1 MLGYMKDGTISPPPD
16 GWHDTGD
23 IVSVRNGHLFIKD
36 RARRFA
42 KIGGELVALG
52 AVEQAAATLWP
63 DHVHAAVVLPGSVRE
78 EEIVLV
84 SDCSAANRE
93 DLQLWARSNSVSQ
106 MVVPKRVLH
115 VATVPLLGTGKP
127 DYSVVSNVAR
137 SAFCND

>member
-1 MLGYMKDGTISPPPD
+1 MLGYMKHGTISPPPD

-23 IVSVRNGHLFIKD
+23 IVSVRDSHLFIRG

-63 DHVHAAVVLPGSVRE
+63 DHVHAAIVLPGSVRE

-84 SDCSAANRE
+84 SDCAAAKRE

-106 MVVPKRVLH
+106 IVVPKRIIH
-115 VATVPLLGTGKP
+115 VASVPLLGTGKP
-127 DYSVVSNVAR
+127 DYSVVSHVAR
-137 SAFCND
+137 SASYNG